1 MALDHGE
8 FDNWWRVFNRTFVLI
23 YPSDRAAQVGHHG
36 RSLRPQRHV
45 AHRLDRLWRWRPPR
59 PRRTIPSRGSTSAPA
74 AVGAGDFTQA
84 ADAFDRAR
92 TLGLP
97 WRMFWYQ
104 FGAFEAYWR
113 TGRYEDVAAL
123 ADATL
128 AGGAAI
134 ESPLLAGHESAVLAG
149 RQDRSPRRLADR
161 APTQPRF
168 SARRPSPGR

>member
-1 MALDHGE
+1 M
-8 FDNWWRVFNRTFVLI
+8 
-23 YPSDRAAQVGHHG
+23 
-36 RSLRPQRHV
+36 
-45 AHRLDRLWRWRPPR
+45 
-59 PRRTIPSRGSTSAPA
+59 
-74 AVGAGDFTQA
+74 GAGDFTQA

-113 TGRYEDVAAL
+113 TGRYEDVIAL

-134 ESPLLAGHESAVLAG
+134 EEVHYWRGMALSSLG
-149 RQDRSPRRLADR
+149 RQDEARAAWQTALQLNPDFQPAAQALA
-161 APTQPRF
+161 
-168 SARRPSPGR
+168 G